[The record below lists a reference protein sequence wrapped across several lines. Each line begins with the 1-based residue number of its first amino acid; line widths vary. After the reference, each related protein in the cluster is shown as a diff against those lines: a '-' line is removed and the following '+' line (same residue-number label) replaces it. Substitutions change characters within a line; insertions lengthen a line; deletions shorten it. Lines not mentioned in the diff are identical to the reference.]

1 MNLLQETVWSIPIY
15 SLVGALLSVLWF
27 PSITKRTGPRPA
39 GYVNLLLTVLAFAHS
54 VGLLGTVWGQTPT
67 VVDYDW
73 LVVGDFRLS
82 FPLAVSPVTAG
93 AAVVITGLN
102 LLAQVYAIGYL
113 EMDWGW
119 ARFFALLG
127 LFEGGMCALVFC
139 RSLFFSYVILEILTL
154 GTYLLVGV
162 WYNQPLVVTGAR
174 DAFLTKRVGDLLLL
188 MGVVALYPF
197 TGTWNL
203 DELAAWAARTDLDPQ
218 VMTWVGLGLL
228 AGPVAKC
235 AQLPFH
241 LWLDEAMEG
250 PLPSTILR
258 NSVVVATG
266 AWVLIQVYPVLALSP
281 TVLQTAGA
289 IGAATALGAA
299 LVAIAQIDLKRIL
312 SYLTSANLG
321 IVFVAVATGELRL
334 AQQWLLIHAVGMAL
348 LVMAVGAVIWN
359 SRVQDVRWLG
369 GLLGRRP
376 ISALTFLVGGA
387 TLVGLPPLAGFGP
400 LSGLGQAWSTQPGLV
415 LWLYAVMGAAALA
428 LTRAF
433 ALIFLGRPQP
443 MSERSPEVHWP
454 MILPMTVGVGVAL
467 NLPVMFWQWG
477 FRPVWSPLT
486 WMLPIAALVG
496 VGLGLRQYGG
506 SGQVWPV
513 PPAWR
518 EFFARDFYSSDLYR
532 LTMVQLVAVLSQGM
546 TWVDNRLVDGAGRA
560 VGVLTL
566 LSGDR
571 LRYTT
576 GGQAQWYVLTVVL
589 GTAGL
594 VAWVWWQ

>member
-1 MNLLQETVWSIPIY
+1 MNLFQETVWSIPIY

-39 GYVNLLLTVLAFAHS
+39 GYVNLLLTVLAFVHS
-54 VGLLGTVWGQTPT
+54 VGLLVTVWGQAPT
-67 VVDYDW
+67 VVDYPW
-73 LVVGDFRLS
+73 LTVGDFRLS
-82 FPLAVSPVTAG
+82 FPLGVSPVTAG
-93 AAVVITGLN
+93 AAVVITGMN
-102 LLAQVYAIGYL
+102 LLAQVYAIGYM

-127 LFEGGMCALVFC
+127 LFEGGMCALGFC

-218 VMTWVGLGLL
+218 VLTWVGLGLL

-258 NSVVVATG
+258 NSVVVLTG
-266 AWVLIQVYPVLALSP
+266 AWVLIQIHPVLALSP
-281 TVLQTAGA
+281 TVLQTAGW
-289 IGAATALGAA
+289 IGAATALGGA
-299 LVAIAQIDLKRIL
+299 LVAIAQIDIKRIL
-312 SYLTSANLG
+312 SYLTSAYLG
-321 IVFVAVATGELRL
+321 LVFVAVATGELGL
-334 AQQWLLIHAVGMAL
+334 AQQWLLTHAVAMGL
-348 LVMAVGAVIWN
+348 LVMAVGAVVWN
-359 SRVQDVRWLG
+359 SQVQDVRWLG
-369 GLLGRRP
+369 GLLRRRP
-376 ISALTFLVGGA
+376 ISALAFIVGGA

-400 LSGLGQAWSTQPGLV
+400 LAGLLNAWAGQPGLV
-415 LWLYAVMGAAALA
+415 LWLGLVTSAAALA

-433 ALIFLGRPQP
+433 GLIFLGKPQQ
-443 MSERSPEVHWP
+443 MTERSPEVHWP

-477 FRPVWSPLT
+477 FRPVGSPLGLV
-486 WMLPIAALVG
+486 LPMAALVG
-496 VGLGLRQYGG
+496 VGLGLVQYGEPRR
-506 SGQVWPV
+506 VWPV
-513 PPAWR
+513 PPFWQ

-532 LTMVQLVAVLSQGM
+532 LTIVQLVAVFSRTLE
-546 TWVDNRLVDGAGRA
+546 WVDNRLVDGAGQG
-560 VGVLTL
+560 VGLLTL

-594 VAWVWWQ
+594 VAWVWLQ